1 MIRIE
6 LPHSFYLFTAL
17 DGSPIEFLLVP
28 YVAILSRP
36 LFILVLPPILF
47 RQFQKFS
54 KLLYPLSL
62 HLSSIQ
68 GFTIRL
74 EPIHVVMLF
83 KAMFRR
89 IPMIFFKEINHILI
103 FIYPFLILCHT
114 HKYYFTFDAD
124 TLLSQASIRIILGAF
139 SIPKSFIVFKTV
151 LRSPSVKYSITFK
164 LWLVS
169 LARSYTPT

>member
-1 MIRIE
+1 MRSCCTCHFLIVYRW
-6 LPHSFYLFTAL
+6 FRYL
-17 DGSPIEFLLVP
+17 SPDP
-28 YVAILSRP
+28 MSP
-36 LFILVLPPILF
+36 DPILF
-47 RQFQKFS
+47 TFHFHIVLKSEAKVIFLFHPTLRCIGG
-54 KLLYPLSL
+54 LL
-62 HLSSIQ
+62 
-68 GFTIRL
+68 
-74 EPIHVVMLF
+74 
-83 KAMFRR
+83 
-89 IPMIFFKEINHILI
+89 IFFKEINHILI
-103 FIYPFLILCHT
+103 FNYPFLILCHT